1 MKIILII
8 TLLILSTLAQAQ
20 TAEAKAGNTTA
31 VAKKPSTQTK
41 TTKSSSSVSISD
53 SDNYYSLLASF
64 DANKNKKVENLLS
77 DNLDNSLLS
86 TESGSKI
93 WKKDSDGQTAY
104 SFVLR
109 DGKLKASIDKEL
121 VSKETFEKL
130 KALGDKISETI
141 SKG

>member
-31 VAKKPSTQTK
+31 VAKAPSTQTR
-41 TTKSSSSVSISD
+41 TTKSSTSVSISD

-93 WKKDSDGQTAY
+93 WKKDSDGQIAY

-109 DGKLKASIDKEL
+109 DGKLKANIDKEL

-130 KALGDKISETI
+130 KALGNKISDTL

>member
-31 VAKKPSTQTK
+31 VAKAPSTQTR

-86 TESGSKI
+86 NESGSKI

>member
-31 VAKKPSTQTK
+31 VAKAPSTQTR

-93 WKKDSDGQTAY
+93 WKKESDGQTAY

-130 KALGDKISETI
+130 KALGNKISDTL

>member
-31 VAKKPSTQTK
+31 VAKAPSTQTR

-109 DGKLKASIDKEL
+109 DGKLKANIDKEL

-130 KALGDKISETI
+130 KALGNKISDTL

>member
-31 VAKKPSTQTK
+31 VAKAPSTQTR

-77 DNLDNSLLS
+77 DNLDDSLLS
-86 TESGSKI
+86 HESGSKI